1 MADEGAPGFIQPSGR
16 LDLRKCCAKSGCER
30 CSGERGV
37 YLIAA
42 ECRIQSHAIDAIG
55 VAVMAIVTQLVT
67 DIKQNE
73 QTTREANGQTGN
85 VDAGIG
91 FLLEQVPDGDFEMV
105 FEHEVLLDMA
115 QRAWRMAHSVTA
127 CFTPCAMRLAPC
139 YSYRNAS
146 TGFASAALTACVL
159 TVRRAM
165 SNVNAPASAKI
176 HQPMSVR

>member
-73 QTTREANGQTGN
+73 QTTREAYGQTGN

-105 FEHEVLLDMA
+105 FEHEVLLGH
-115 QRAWRMAHSVTA
+115 RAKGMVHGVNQAV
-127 CFTPCAMRLAPC
+127 TPCAMRLAPY

-176 HQPMSVR
+176 HQPMAVR